1 MFCNACGTRVSDSE
15 RHCPNCGRGL
25 KSAGAGSSSPKGK
38 AASSS
43 QSLSPSSARM
53 PSLGKA
59 SQGSKPVAKGKARPA
74 DRPADSK
81 AAVSKSSTA
90 AVMESAAAAVTESAG
105 CGAPEIRSM
114 LWKNPEKLEPGLSVY
129 KDPKG
134 KSVGIRFECE
144 VGEIDLLACD
154 DSGGLVV
161 VMVSDD
167 EVTKGKELVSDA
179 LERVGWVR
187 LEVAKSGQE
196 VRAIVLTGSVPDD
209 LSYAAAAVAG
219 TVAFKTYCLVV
230 SFEDVIV

>member
-1 MFCNACGTRVSDSE
+1 MFCNACGTRVSDLD

-25 KSAGAGSSSPKGK
+25 KSAGAGSSGSKGK
-38 AASSS
+38 APSSS
-43 QSLSPSSARM
+43 QSLSPSSAKM
-53 PSLGKA
+53 PSSLGKA
-59 SQGSKPVAKGKARPA
+59 SQGSKPVAKGKVRPA
-74 DRPADSK
+74 AARPADSK
-81 AAVSKSSTA
+81 AAVSKSS
-90 AVMESAAAAVTESAG
+90 AAAVTESAP
-105 CGAPEIRSM
+105 CGAPEIRSL

-129 KDPKG
+129 KDEKA

-154 DSGGLVV
+154 DSGGLVA
-161 VMVSDD
+161 VMVVDD

-219 TVAFKTYCLVV
+219 TVAFKTYCLEV

>member
-1 MFCNACGTRVSDSE
+1 MFCNACGTRVNDSD

-25 KSAGAGSSSPKGK
+25 KSAGAGNSSSKGK

-43 QSLSPSSARM
+43 QSLSPSSAQM

-59 SQGSKPVAKGKARPA
+59 SQGSKPVAKAKARPA
-74 DRPADSK
+74 ARPADSK

-90 AVMESAAAAVTESAG
+90 AVTESAA

-129 KDPKG
+129 KDEKA

-161 VMVSDD
+161 VLVTGD
-167 EVTKGKELVSDA
+167 EVTKGKELVSDV

-209 LSYAAAAVAG
+209 LSYAAAAVSG